1 VTLSPAA
8 RSLLEEARRA
18 TLATIADDGHPRLVP
33 ICYVVVDHVLW
44 SPLDEKPKATDD
56 PRALARVRDI
66 LARPEVAILVDRW
79 SEDWT
84 ELARLRISGR
94 ATLVEGGDVPPAVI
108 AALRAKHPQY
118 RDHDP
123 GNRPALRI
131 EVVAATDW
139 SAGRV

>member
-8 RSLLEEARRA
+8 RSLLEETRRA

-33 ICYVVVDHVLW
+33 ICYVVIDDVLW

-66 LARPEVAILVDRW
+66 LARPEVAVLVDRW

-84 ELARLRISGR
+84 ELAWLRIRGR
-94 ATLVEGGDVPPAVI
+94 AALVEGGDVPPAVI

-118 RDHDP
+118 RDHDLEA
-123 GNRPALRI
+123 RPALRI